1 MTTTSQATSAPTL
14 HPLWVLLA
22 DEHERDG
29 YALKPAPWEG
39 PGEYQR
45 VTYEGGDSL
54 GVLVKVS
61 TLRKAGHS
69 S

>member
-1 MTTTSQATSAPTL
+1 MSQLTTQSKGEPIR
-14 HPLWVLLA
+14 HPLWVLLS

-29 YALKPAPWEG
+29 YALKPDPWEG

-45 VTYEGGDSL
+45 VTYPGGDSL

-61 TLRKAGHS
+61 S
-69 S
+69 W